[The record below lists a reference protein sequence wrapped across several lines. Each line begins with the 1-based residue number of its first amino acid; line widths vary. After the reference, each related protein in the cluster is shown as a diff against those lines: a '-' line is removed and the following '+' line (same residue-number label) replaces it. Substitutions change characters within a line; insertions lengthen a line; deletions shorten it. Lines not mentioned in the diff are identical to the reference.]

1 MWIGS
6 RNALSA
12 LTMHKSAR
20 TSTYLTDHTIS
31 FLQQS
36 IDMHVDRI
44 RKCTICLDNTQICK
58 NKYLLGLLK
67 QSKVVDL
74 IAFRSLTWKLVM
86 HTRFK
91 PDKPF
96 ASIAKMIDDRDVF
109 CIEIWKEND
118 VQLAMC
124 FPVGR
129 ESQHKVMQQWA

>member
-12 LTMHKSAR
+12 LTIHKSAR

-36 IDMHVDRI
+36 IDTHVDRI
-44 RKCTICLDNTQICK
+44 RKCLDNAQICK

-86 HTRFK
+86 HTKFK

-96 ASIAKMIDDRDVF
+96 ASIAKMINDRDVF
-109 CIEIWKEND
+109 CIEI
-118 VQLAMC
+118 
-124 FPVGR
+124 
-129 ESQHKVMQQWA
+129 